1 MVEFEGVKFDF
12 DITDADT
19 FDAVSDFDKEWKS
32 ALEKLKTTPSG
43 DAIRELNGCVKKL
56 LGRACAGD
64 VHGDIFGDS
73 TSLTKTVRLWTVI
86 TNEVKRQAEEMKRFI
101 SEVNGD

>member
-32 ALEKLKTTPSG
+32 ALRALFRG
-43 DAIRELNGCVKKL
+43 GLARANVL
-56 LGRACAGD
+56 L
-64 VHGDIFGDS
+64 
-73 TSLTKTVRLWTVI
+73 VI
-86 TNEVKRQAEEMKRFI
+86 SFRIK
-101 SEVNGD
+101 